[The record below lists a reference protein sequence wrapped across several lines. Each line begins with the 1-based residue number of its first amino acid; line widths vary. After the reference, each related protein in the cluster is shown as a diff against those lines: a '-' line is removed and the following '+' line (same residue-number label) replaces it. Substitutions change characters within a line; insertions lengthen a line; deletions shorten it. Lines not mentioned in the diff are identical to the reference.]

1 MTKSIP
7 AALWEWFAGCAE
19 IARLF
24 FNFGGDGD
32 GDTVIA
38 PSGDTLLD
46 DYIDGSQRRRYAFEL
61 YRTLPLTTDPND
73 DGNVLMLED
82 VESVLQWVRDQND
95 DGNYPEFPDG
105 CTIDSVSVLEDMNG
119 YVSMVD
125 QSTARYMIP
134 MAITYIKE

>member
-7 AALWEWFAGCAE
+7 AALWEWVAGCAE

-73 DGNVLMLED
+73 DGNVRMLED
-82 VESVLQWVRDQND
+82 VESVL
-95 DGNYPEFPDG
+95 
-105 CTIDSVSVLEDMNG
+105 
-119 YVSMVD
+119 
-125 QSTARYMIP
+125 
-134 MAITYIKE
+134 

>member
-1 MTKSIP
+1 MNKSIP
-7 AALWEWFAGCAE
+7 SALWEWFAGCAQ

-24 FNFGGDGD
+24 FNFGGDGS

-38 PSGDTLLD
+38 PSSDTLLE
-46 DYIDGSQRRRYAFEL
+46 DYIDGSQSRQYAFEL

-73 DGNVLMLED
+73 DGNVRMLED
-82 VESVLQWVRDQND
+82 VESVLQWVHEQND
-95 DGNYPEFPDG
+95 DGNFPEFPSG
-105 CTIDSVSVLEDMNG
+105 CTVDSISVLEDMNG

-134 MAITYIKE
+134 MAITYTKE